1 MTQSRHEY
9 VTLLELLINNFSASF
24 TSESFIYSGFSPVP
38 PPPFPPP
45 GQPLVWT
52 EIPSPR
58 RLALEGSPIRLHLSV
73 SYWQL
78 SPPKGSA
85 E

>member
-38 PPPFPPP
+38 PP
-45 GQPLVWT
+45 L
-52 EIPSPR
+52 PSPWETVSMDGNSFSAT
-58 RLALEGSPIRLHLSV
+58 LSIGRLHLSV

>member
-1 MTQSRHEY
+1 MTQPRHEY
-9 VTLLELLINNFSASF
+9 VTLLKLLINNFSASF

-58 RLALEGSPIRLHLSV
+58 RLEGSPIRLHLSV
-73 SYWQL
+73 SYRQL

>member
-38 PPPFPPP
+38 PP
-45 GQPLVWT
+45 L
-52 EIPSPR
+52 PSPR
-58 RLALEGSPIRLHLSV
+58 ATVSMDGNSFSAMLSIGRLHLSV

>member
-9 VTLLELLINNFSASF
+9 VTLLELLINNFSASSR
-24 TSESFIYSGFSPVP
+24 SESFIYSGY